1 MLTIAYMT
9 NRKDPLIK
17 WFFDSLKNQLLTD
30 QEDTLDILVI
40 DYWAQPHGDWTEEDV
55 ERRRSEFKSVSP
67 FKFQHL
73 PPKPSVWQGPHR
85 LTQSN
90 FFAASSAR
98 NTAICLAKSEY
109 ILFIDDLSVLMPGW
123 LNEIKTA
130 VQGGWAACGSYVKAE
145 EMLVIDGVLKKI
157 KGVSE
162 EQSFT
167 AESLKDL
174 MSQTRPGGVDS
185 RFKHSA
191 VRGWEPVEAGG
202 SWLYGCSCLLPVEAL
217 LEIEGFD
224 EDIDPMG
231 GEDYCAGILM
241 ERLGVK
247 FKYHPRMMSA
257 ESEEG
262 HSKDKRFLR
271 QIKGA
276 FSSADASIRMLRWVM
291 DSKRLKGAN
300 YWGDGGLRALRE
312 KVLNGD
318 KFPVMTIP
326 EHDWRDGQLLREMK
340 DEGI

>member
-17 WFFDSLKNQLLTD
+17 WFFDSLRNELPTG
-30 QEDTLDILVI
+30 QEDTVKLLVV
-40 DYWAQPHGDWTEEDV
+40 DYWAQVVDGWTEEDV
-55 ERRRSEFKSVSP
+55 ERRKAEFASLSP
-67 FKFQHL
+67 FKLSHVA
-73 PPKPSVWQGPHR
+73 PKPSVWQGPHR

-98 NTAICLAKSEY
+98 NTAICLAESEY
-109 ILFIDDLSVLMPGW
+109 IVFIDDLAVLMPGW
-123 LNEIKTA
+123 LSEIKVAT
-130 VQGGWAACGSYVKAE
+130 QGGWAACGSYVKPE
-145 EMLVIDGVLKKI
+145 GMVVREGCLKLV
-157 KGVSE
+157 KGVSD

-167 AESLKDL
+167 SETLRDALDIH
-174 MSQTRPGGVDS
+174 RPTGIDS
-185 RFKHSA
+185 RLKHSA
-191 VRGWEPVEAGG
+191 VRSWEPVEAGG